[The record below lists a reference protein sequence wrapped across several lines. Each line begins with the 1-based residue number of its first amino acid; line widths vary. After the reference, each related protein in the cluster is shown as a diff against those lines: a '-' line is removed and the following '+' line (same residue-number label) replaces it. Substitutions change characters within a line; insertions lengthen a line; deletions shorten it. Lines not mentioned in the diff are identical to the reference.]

1 MIEGKN
7 YLKNRNKRY
16 IINNIRKSNQQI
28 DNYLEKMMKK
38 IPKEDW
44 HRYEIKTEVKEIK
57 IENGIKYV
65 MKHYLKLRKESENG
79 IRCRFIK
86 KNMC

>member
-1 MIEGKN
+1 MIELLNIDAFKLEDN
-7 YLKNRNKRY
+7 
-16 IINNIRKSNQQI
+16 IINNIRKHAQQI
-28 DNYLEKMMKK
+28 DNSFEKMMKK

-65 MKHYLKLRKESENG
+65 MKHYLKLRKES
-79 IRCRFIK
+79 
-86 KNMC
+86 

>member
-1 MIEGKN
+1 MGVINMIELLN
-7 YLKNRNKRY
+7 IDFFEEENS
-16 IINNIRKSNQQI
+16 IINNIIKSNQQI

-65 MKHYLKLRKESENG
+65 MKHYLKLRKES
-79 IRCRFIK
+79 
-86 KNMC
+86 